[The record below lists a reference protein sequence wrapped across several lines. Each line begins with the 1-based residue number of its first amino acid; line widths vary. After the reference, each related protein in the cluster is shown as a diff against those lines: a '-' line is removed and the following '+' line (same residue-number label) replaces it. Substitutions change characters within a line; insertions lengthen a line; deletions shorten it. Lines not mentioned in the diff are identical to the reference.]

1 MGCNRLVFS
10 SSRIRNG
17 SIEPSHSKH
26 SGLFPS
32 SLCQLYEFVGD
43 GAERIQIIFSE
54 FRLPSKLGP
63 TECGDTDILM
73 VYYIV
78 DGREELVETL
88 CGVTLP
94 KPILSNGPRM
104 LLEFRSSFNNTENK
118 GFNGD
123 FFFLTNFG
131 IPTGHQPTQ
140 SECSFHYF
148 KNASSQGWIQ
158 SPNFP
163 GAYPRNIICNY
174 FFHGAAHDYV
184 SIRFTYFDIEG
195 IQPCDEYTAS
205 DYVEFSN
212 FNTRDRKYG
221 MYCGVWRDLN
231 VRSDGRYFRITMV
244 SNDRLDATGFRAQYT
259 FETTPVTTE
268 RVEVT
273 IGKVTTSVAS
283 RIHDPPTMLLGAL
296 VLSPAVAL
304 ITGPSTAGI
313 CIIRIIGLELIKFL
327 QD

>member
-1 MGCNRLVFS
+1 MPSLDSHGGAWWPVCSLGCNRMVFS

-26 SGLFPS
+26 SGVFPS

-78 DGREELVETL
+78 EGREELVETL

-163 GAYPRNIICNY
+163 GAYP
-174 FFHGAAHDYV
+174 
-184 SIRFTYFDIEG
+184 S
-195 IQPCDEYTAS
+195 CDEYTAS

-231 VRSDGRYFRITMV
+231 VRSDGRFFRITMV

-296 VLSPAVAL
+296 ALSPAVAL
-304 ITGPSTAGI
+304 ITGPSTAGM